1 MNPRQLTFV
10 REYRGYSQTEL
21 SSKIKGLSQSNLS
34 KFEMGVGLLS
44 NEVKQRIIDFLGF
57 PSSFYEQTIS
67 NNVENAHYR
76 KKAGIS
82 KKEKE
87 YIERSNKLIGYIID
101 IMSESIEFPSFS
113 LKPIDLEDGYSPD
126 YVAQFTRRYIGAMQG
141 AIRDICTTLEKYG
154 IIIVEQYDY
163 GEGFDGVS
171 FITDRGIPVV
181 IINGN
186 RSNDRKR
193 LDIAHEL
200 GHILMHLFPNIAIPE
215 YRDKEKEAFAF
226 AAEFLMPEKE
236 IRNSLKRMKLS
247 YLLPL
252 KQYWLTSMA
261 SIVHRAKDL
270 DCIDKNWYNY
280 LNVELSRH
288 GYKKNEP
295 GIVYIDSPQ
304 LFREAY
310 DLFRTELNYS
320 ETELAEMFHLPQDV
334 LNHFFARKPTLL
346 RVLRS

>member
-10 REYRGYSQTEL
+10 REYKGYSQTEL

-34 KFEMGVGLLS
+34 KFEMGVGQLS
-44 NEVKQRIIDFLGF
+44 DEVKKRIIDYLEF
-57 PSSFYEQTIS
+57 PAAFYEQSIS

-76 KKAGIS
+76 KKAGIT

-101 IMSESIEFPSFS
+101 QMSQSIEFPAFS
-113 LKPIDLEDGYSPD
+113 LKPIDLDDGYSPE
-126 YVAQFTRRYIGAMQG
+126 YVAQFTRRFIGVMQG
-141 AIRDICTTLEKYG
+141 SVRDICTTLEKYG

-171 FITDRGIPVV
+171 FITDCGIPVIV
-181 IINGN
+181 INGN

-236 IRNSLKRMKLS
+236 IRNSLTRLKLS

-261 SIVHRAKDL
+261 SIVLRAKDL

-280 LNVELSRH
+280 LNVELSRR

-304 LFREAY
+304 LFMEAY
-310 DLFRTELNYS
+310 GLFKTELNYS
-320 ETELAEMFHLPQDV
+320 DKELAETFHLPQDV
-334 LNHFFARKPTLL
+334 IIHFFAKKPTVL